1 MKEKRTIRQDGH
13 KTKITILQWAGR
25 LIAEKG
31 FDSVTSKEICEKAG
45 VNQAAVKY
53 HFGSRE
59 DLYFSLLKY
68 VHNRLISMEK
78 LQEIH
83 ESPLSGDEKME
94 QIVNFLTENVFH
106 KKDWEMTVWI
116 RELMNPSETVRKII
130 KEAGLPKISLAVKIF
145 SEYTGYGED
154 DPRLYSAML
163 ATVAP
168 FNLVLLASHNGLEK
182 EIPLPVQKG
191 DIEKTLKKTI
201 LQNLK
206 TMKKK

>member
-1 MKEKRTIRQDGH
+1 MKEKRNIRQDGQ

-116 RELMNPSETVRKII
+116 RELMNPSETVRK
-130 KEAGLPKISLAVKIF
+130 S
-145 SEYTGYGED
+145 
-154 DPRLYSAML
+154 
-163 ATVAP
+163 
-168 FNLVLLASHNGLEK
+168 
-182 EIPLPVQKG
+182 
-191 DIEKTLKKTI
+191 
-201 LQNLK
+201 
-206 TMKKK
+206 

>member
-1 MKEKRTIRQDGH
+1 MKEKRNIRQDGQ

-83 ESPLSGDEKME
+83 ESPLSGEEKME

-116 RELMNPSETVRKII
+116 RELMNPSETVRK
-130 KEAGLPKISLAVKIF
+130 S
-145 SEYTGYGED
+145 
-154 DPRLYSAML
+154 
-163 ATVAP
+163 
-168 FNLVLLASHNGLEK
+168 
-182 EIPLPVQKG
+182 
-191 DIEKTLKKTI
+191 
-201 LQNLK
+201 
-206 TMKKK
+206 